1 MAANRGRERPRY
13 VLVVATDFSGA
24 AASALEEAMSIAE
37 RVDGAEIHLVHVV
50 TSHVPPAD
58 IAACVSHELAQLNEI
73 DQASIELQR
82 VIDCVKAGR
91 TCVGGHVRV
100 GRPDREIARLAAD
113 LGADMI
119 VVGSEGHRSLD
130 RWIFGSVAE
139 RLVRRARC
147 EVLVH
152 RPSHPSRDA
161 AHPPRVRTFYEV
173 ASSAKAHL

>member
-1 MAANRGRERPRY
+1 MAAKRAQERPRY
-13 VLVVATDFSGA
+13 VLVVATDFSGV
-24 AASALEEAMSIAE
+24 AASALEEAMRIAE
-37 RVDGAEIHLVHVV
+37 RVDGAEIHLLHVV

-58 IAACVSHELAQLNEI
+58 IAACVSRDLAQLNEI
-73 DQASIELQR
+73 DQATIELQR
-82 VIDCVKAGR
+82 VIERVKAGR

-119 VVGSEGHRSLD
+119 VVGTDGRRSLD

-139 RLVRRARC
+139 RLLRRAPC

-152 RPSHPSRDA
+152 RPSHMSGCAEHR
-161 AHPPRVRTFYEV
+161 RVRTYYEI
-173 ASSAKAHL
+173 ARSATAHP